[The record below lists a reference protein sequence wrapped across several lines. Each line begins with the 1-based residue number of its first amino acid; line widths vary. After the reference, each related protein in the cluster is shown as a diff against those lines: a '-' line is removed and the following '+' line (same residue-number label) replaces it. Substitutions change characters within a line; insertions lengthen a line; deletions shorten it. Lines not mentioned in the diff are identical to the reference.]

1 MSDLFTEEDKRK
13 VSIRL
18 RLFLSHIDD
27 EGEEKNA
34 TDFLRSNEEGE
45 TSALVSTYMKLIM
58 LGCTCVL
65 ILGIEVK

>member
-1 MSDLFTEEDKRK
+1 MTK
-13 VSIRL
+13 
-18 RLFLSHIDD
+18 
-27 EGEEKNA
+27 EEKKKE